1 MESTNIRRM
10 TFPRTVTLGLIA
22 GLMVA
27 FVVATS
33 HAQPS
38 ASSADEQTKSRLEQT
53 WPNDDAPQSVR
64 VTVLE
69 QARQRAVALSNEL
82 PQAQGPSRAAL
93 LEAERQARADSVVA
107 PTRSTVEKGLHA
119 FAEEVNGIVGTG
131 LELTFENAAI
141 RVGAA
146 QQGATY
152 RVRWSALDNFQAR
165 RHPRAAGCRR
175 RLKHGRPSRKRRG
188 VPQTMW
194 ATGMPSPPF
203 ALSTQI
209 SALGGTGCGVA
220 PGPCRR
226 GERGGHREAAQ

>member
-165 RHPRAAGCRR
+165 RHPPGGRLSSSAEARA
-175 RLKHGRPSRKRRG
+175 P
-188 VPQTMW
+188 VP
-194 ATGMPSPPF
+194 
-203 ALSTQI
+203 
-209 SALGGTGCGVA
+209 
-220 PGPCRR
+220 
-226 GERGGHREAAQ
+226 EAAWGPADDVGDRYAVATIRTLHPDFRTGRNRLWCRSGTVPAR